1 MKFFL
6 LAILLIVAT
15 VEAGKG
21 KTGSKTAGGSTTVT
35 PIRLTNSNLAGAGR
49 SGIAAIN
56 HNNFEIYAAGGTL
69 SSNSALNV
77 VEKYSLFNNTWRTV
91 ASLNTDRNAPG
102 GASLDGIVYVYGG
115 IGDGLIALTSMEAY
129 DPESNNWV
137 TLNANLN
144 LARWNLG
151 GVSLCRAL
159 YAVGGY
165 EITSRNDTTILIA
178 STTIAETW
186 SLENPVWTQ
195 ITSLPQPRAAF
206 AIVVLNNEIWVIG
219 GTTNFLTGT
228 AQQPLQSSTIWS
240 PVTGAWR
247 DGPPLISS
255 RVGFGAAVIDNKII
269 VAGGRTQD
277 GDLLASIEFYDPLS
291 PTLGFQSANFSPRLL
306 RFNNAVTS
314 IANSLFLIG
323 GRVSNNGKFSFTRV
337 VEPITIIS

>member
-6 LAILLIVAT
+6 LAVLLIIAS

-21 KTGSKTAGGSTTVT
+21 KTGTSTSVT

-56 HNNFEIYAAGGTL
+56 HNSFELYAVGGTL
-69 SSNSALNV
+69 SSNSALNTV
-77 VEKYSLFNNTWRTV
+77 DKYSLFNNTWRSV
-91 ASLNTDRNAPG
+91 ATLNTDRNAPG

-115 IGDGLIALTSMEAY
+115 IGDGLVALTSMEAY
-129 DPESNNWV
+129 DSEGNNWV
-137 TLNANLN
+137 TVNANLN

-151 GVSLCRAL
+151 GVSLCRGL
-159 YAVGGY
+159 YAIGGY
-165 EITSRNDTTILIA
+165 EITGRNGSTIFIG

-186 SLENPVWTQ
+186 SLENPVWTL
-195 ITSLPQPRAAF
+195 INPLPQPRAAF
-206 AIVVLNNEIWVIG
+206 ATVVLNNEIWVIG

-240 PVTGAWR
+240 PVTGLWR
-247 DGPPLISS
+247 DGPDLRSS
-255 RVGFGAAVIDNKII
+255 RVGFGATVIDNKILI
-269 VAGGRTQD
+269 AGGRTEA
-277 GDLLASIEFYDPLS
+277 GTLLSSIEFYDPLQNG
-291 PTLGFQSANFSPRLL
+291 LGFQTASFSPRLL

-314 IANSLFLIG
+314 IANTLFLIG
-323 GRVSNNGKFSFTRV
+323 GRVSNGAKFSFTRI